1 MRRKLL
7 RRDTLPVK
15 TTREV
20 VTHSISIFQ
29 NLCNFQCSIS
39 STMFTVVQKDF
50 VGFALN
56 TNLFMSPCA
65 QNTQEAER
73 TPRLHGHAPSCHQ
86 GEIAR
91 CQWPSVVYFWLELWP
106 SVLFSLMECLA
117 LEWSAVLRRQNVITR
132 SLLTHQESHQ
142 DLYQTPS
149 ESAKL
154 IAFSR
159 IRGQK
164 YTKLEAS
171 VYSPSSPPLGHLTSL
186 TNEFK
191 TQGHYKCAD
200 CQSKFKLAGPLF

>member
-73 TPRLHGHAPSCHQ
+73 TPRLCPFLSPRRDS
-86 GEIAR
+86 R

-117 LEWSAVLRRQNVITR
+117 LEWSAVLQRQNVITS

-164 YTKLEAS
+164 NTKLEAS
-171 VYSPSSPPLGHLTSL
+171 VYSPRSPPLGHLTSL

-191 TQGHYKCAD
+191 TQGHYKYAD
-200 CQSKFKLAGPLF
+200 CQNKFKLAGPLF